1 MVHGGVKIAKANK
14 DMKTAEQKKE
24 EIERRL
30 EQTNHATA
38 LAMDD
43 LGKTELDILC
53 KFEKFSD
60 TIEKIQNR
68 PQFQEFESE
77 NVQLPS
83 YTPEELKKTSV
94 GAGVLLGSL
103 GGAAAGTAGG
113 FAAAGATTSAVM
125 ALGVASTGTPI
136 ASLSGAAATNAV
148 LAALGGGSL
157 AAGGGGVAMG
167 TVVLGAV
174 AGGAALM
181 AGGIIFSLVGGKL
194 KNQAEDACEQVNEAE
209 KTANDVV
216 DFLTNLEKVAGAYKV
231 VLESV
236 REKYEETFGYIS
248 YLVNRE
254 GKSDWR
260 EFTDKEKLA
269 MQNTVLLV
277 GILYKLCQV
286 NLVIQGE
293 NDDELN
299 QINQT
304 EIVQVI
310 QESGKVLDKVA

>member
-1 MVHGGVKIAKANK
+1 
-14 DMKTAEQKKE
+14 
-24 EIERRL
+24 
-30 EQTNHATA
+30 
-38 LAMDD
+38 
-43 LGKTELDILC
+43 
-53 KFEKFSD
+53 
-60 TIEKIQNR
+60 
-68 PQFQEFESE
+68 
-77 NVQLPS
+77 
-83 YTPEELKKTSV
+83 
-94 GAGVLLGSL
+94 
-103 GGAAAGTAGG
+103 
-113 FAAAGATTSAVM
+113 
-125 ALGVASTGTPI
+125 
-136 ASLSGAAATNAV
+136 
-148 LAALGGGSL
+148 
-157 AAGGGGVAMG
+157 
-167 TVVLGAV
+167 
-174 AGGAALM
+174 
-181 AGGIIFSLVGGKL
+181 
-194 KNQAEDACEQVNEAE
+194 
-209 KTANDVV
+209 VV

-293 NDDELN
+293 NHDELN